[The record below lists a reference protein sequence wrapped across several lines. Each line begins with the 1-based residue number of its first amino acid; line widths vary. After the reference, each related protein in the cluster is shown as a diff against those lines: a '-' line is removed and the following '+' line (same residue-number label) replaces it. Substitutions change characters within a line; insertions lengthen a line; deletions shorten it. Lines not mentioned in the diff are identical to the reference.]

1 MNRANIKI
9 SNGGYVVIINTLFFL
24 VLSAVLTFGIVKPTL
39 ASFHSAKD
47 FMDSKQSFLLAN
59 SALEEGLYRLKN
71 SVPIS
76 SSEIITLNSNT
87 ATVSVADTADGKILT
102 IDSNVNDF
110 QRDLSVSIIQGVG
123 VTFNYGLQAG
133 QGGFDLQG
141 GAYILGNVYSNGDV
155 TGNGLPYITGSATV
169 ANAVDP
175 SAVVSNTGTTPPPN
189 DIGFGEATYPANTN
203 EDFAQSF
210 TVPSSAT
217 INGVRLYMK
226 KTTNEWKKN
235 IDLYITNNSNGSPG
249 KTIIASGSLSA
260 SQVTTSYNYLT
271 LQLSSTPTLSPGTTY
286 WIVLNTEETWNSR
299 YVVGSSPSSYPS
311 GLAKTGKWAGNDGGA
326 WSNTSPSGLDAYF
339 EIYSGGDT
347 GKISGMTIYGDA
359 WAHEITGSTI
369 TGTAYCQASNSNN
382 KSCTTTRPDPA
393 TQPMPISDGNIEEWK
408 AVALAGGVHTGN
420 LSYGSDNVVSLGPK
434 KVVGN
439 LTVGGGATLNVTG
452 TLWVTGNIE
461 IQGGGKIKL
470 GSNYGNTSGII
481 VSDGRINAGG
491 GGVFE
496 GNGLSG
502 SYILVVT
509 TSTCPTN
516 CSNNQKAIDIS
527 GGAGAVIVNAQ
538 NGTIRFTGGGQ
549 AKQATGYRIELEGG
563 ASVRYETGIADMSFT
578 SQPSGTWNI
587 TEWDE
592 R

>member
-1 MNRANIKI
+1 MNKI
-9 SNGGYVVIINTLFFL
+9 NNQGGYVVIVNTLFFL
-24 VLSAVLTFGIVKPTL
+24 VLSGILTFGVIKPTL
-39 ASFHSAKD
+39 SSFNSSKA
-47 FMDSKQSFLLAN
+47 FMNSKQSFLLAN
-59 SALEEGLYRLKN
+59 SSLEEGLYRLKN
-71 SVPIS
+71 SIPIS
-76 SSEIITLNSNT
+76 ASETITLNSES
-87 ATVSVADTADGKILT
+87 ASISVADTSDGKKLT
-102 IDSNVNDF
+102 INSNVDDY
-110 QRDLSVSIIQGVG
+110 QRNLEVSIIQGVG

-141 GAYILGNVYSNGDV
+141 GAFILGNVYSNGDV
-155 TGNGLPYITGSATV
+155 TGSGGPYITGSATV
-169 ANAVDP
+169 ANATDP
-175 SAVVSNTGTTPPPN
+175 SAVVSNTGPATPVY
-189 DIGFGEATYPANTN
+189 DIGFGELTYPANN
-203 EDFAQSF
+203 AKDFAQSF
-210 TVPSSAT
+210 MVTSSAT
-217 INGVRLYMK
+217 VNSVKFYMK
-226 KTTNEWKKN
+226 KTTNNWMNN
-235 IDLYITNNSNGSPG
+235 IDLRIVNNSGSSPG
-249 KTIIASGSLSA
+249 KTVLSSGSLSA
-260 SQVTTSYNYLT
+260 SQVTTSYNNLT
-271 LQLSSTPTLSPGTTY
+271 IQLSSPTTLSPGTTY
-286 WIVLNTEETWNSR
+286 WIVMSTDGTWGSK
-299 YVVGSSPSSYPS
+299 YVVG
-311 GLAKTGKWAGNDGGA
+311 GT
-326 WSNTSPSGLDAYF
+326 SNTYTSGTTKVGSWSSSNGGSWYATSPDNIDSYF
-339 EIYSGGDT
+339 EVYSGGDT

-369 TGTAYCQASNSNN
+369 SGTAYCQASNSNN
-382 KSCTTTRPDPA
+382 KSCNTTRPDPA

-408 AVALAGGVHTGN
+408 NVALAGGIHTGN
-420 LSYGSDNVVSLGPK
+420 LSYGSDNVVYLGPK

-452 TLWVTGNIE
+452 TLWVTGNID

-470 GSNYGNTSGII
+470 SSNYGNTSGII

-516 CSNNQKAIDIS
+516 CSNNQRAIDIS

-592 R
+592 K